1 MIWLLLGLLIFFGI
15 HFVPILT
22 SLRAQ
27 LASSIGAVGYQAVFS
42 IISLVGFVLIV
53 MGYGEMQTAGSGN
66 PQIWLPPTWIKHV
79 VFLLMLPVFVFLIAA
94 YVPSNIR
101 DRVKHPM
108 LIAIKIWA
116 LAHLL
121 ANGDLAS
128 IIMFGSFLAYAVID
142 RISVKSRVSRGP
154 LGERKGTIVGDV
166 VAVVGGLGVYLLFMF
181 WAHEQLIG
189 IALIP

>member
-27 LASSIGAVGYQAVFS
+27 LVSSIGAMGYQAFFS
-42 IISLVGFVLIV
+42 IVSLVGFALVVI
-53 MGYGEMQTAGSGN
+53 GYGEMQTAGSAN

-101 DRVKHPM
+101 DRIGHPM
-108 LIAIKIWA
+108 LVAIKIWA

-128 IIMFGSFLAYAVID
+128 IILFGSFLAYAVID

-154 LGERKGTIVGDV
+154 LGERKGTIAGDV